1 MSEEHKL
8 KMKTAREKKQKE
20 KRESMIILKQEKD
33 LLRIKKVKEV
43 TLLKEEVENDV
54 KPQSK
59 QSPNINIEDAVLEG
73 IAKYEIVRKK
83 RKAEKRQQ
91 KDEDLAKQKIKDT
104 LIRAINPRGHNN
116 NNNNNNMFY
125 GYY

>member
-1 MSEEHKL
+1 MV
-8 KMKTAREKKQKE
+8 
-20 KRESMIILKQEKD
+20 ILKQEKD

-59 QSPNINIEDAVLEG
+59 QSPNINIEEAVLDG

-83 RKAEKRQQ
+83 RKAVKRQQ
-91 KDEDLAKQKIKDT
+91 KDEDEAKQKIKDT
-104 LIRAINPRGHNN
+104 LLRAINPKDHNPFQN
-116 NNNNNNMFY
+116 CY
-125 GYY
+125 